1 MAKLPLVSAKVNY
14 QKALNLMK
22 RDPQKATLYI
32 LGLAP
37 AILLLAIV
45 LAAMAVLSIPV
56 GILGSYALKAMNL
69 RDWEEPI
76 DPEAEMTYEEKYPQ
90 IAAKTSGL
98 SAVPTYKKWVD
109 PLPKSDAFAVIDKIM
124 SERVMIID
132 GAMGTSVQAYKLK
145 EEDFRAERYKDHE
158 NDLKG
163 NNDILVLT
171 RPDVI
176 KEIHSAYLAA
186 GADIIETNTFNAT
199 MISQADYALDRKQDV
214 WDINVAAAKLAK
226 ECLAIIPSDLSKL
239 LSIKKLIIF

>member
-158 NDLKG
+158 RFERQQRYFGFDSTGCYQGDSLC
-163 NNDILVLT
+163 VL
-171 RPDVI
+171 
-176 KEIHSAYLAA
+176 
-186 GADIIETNTFNAT
+186 GG
-199 MISQADYALDRKQDV
+199 
-214 WDINVAAAKLAK
+214 W
-226 ECLAIIPSDLSKL
+226 C
-239 LSIKKLIIF
+239 